1 MSQRAS
7 DASSTRYAII
17 RVARDILVEQG
28 HLALSMRKVA
38 SRVGVSAPAIYR
50 HFESKDAL
58 LSAAVHAGAQAFG
71 AYLVDAL
78 SEPKPWARLRKMA
91 ARYFDFAREHRQD
104 YLLLFLLDC
113 RLAGLPQLDERAQE
127 ETQSTFQLLVDRV
140 QECQKSGDLK
150 RGDASKMATFIWAS
164 LHGLA
169 SLESSQRLAAS
180 GSEFEG
186 LVRAQIDGT
195 LAALAAPGKKLAS

>member
-1 MSQRAS
+1 MIQRTEETV
-7 DASSTRYAII
+7 STRDAII
-17 RVARDILVEQG
+17 GVARDILVQEG
-28 HLALSMRKVA
+28 HLALSMRRVA
-38 SRVGVSAPAIYR
+38 GQVGISAPAIYR

-78 SEPKPWARLRKMA
+78 SEPKPLARLRKMA
-91 ARYFDFAREHRQD
+91 VRYFDFAREHRQD

-113 RLAGLPQLDERAQE
+113 RMSGLPQLDERAQE

-150 RGDASKMATFIWAS
+150 RGDATKMAAFIWAS

-169 SLESSQRLAAS
+169 SLESSQRLSAS
-180 GSEFEG
+180 GAEFEG
-186 LVRAQIDGT
+186 LVRAQIEGT
-195 LAALAAPGKKLAS
+195 LAAVAAPGKKLSS